1 MKKIILILLPV
12 FTLLLFSKCGSG
24 KEYIQVSFKSYD
36 NSNGGNAVVVTI
48 YQLANADKFR
58 LSSFESL
65 TKNAVAALGS
75 DLIPN
80 SVYEKTM
87 VPGESFN
94 LDELE
99 IKKEAAFLGVMA
111 DFHSPS
117 ADGWQSVVDLKDG
130 VDKLIVKVQDNSI
143 SVQVDN

>member
-99 IKKEAAFLGVMA
+99 IKKEAASLGVMA

>member
-130 VDKLIVKVQDNSI
+130 IDKLTVKVQDNSI